1 LAQHLKHDDIVDSV
15 HSHVKRQI
23 ATAPGAALFSSPVFI
38 GIVVAA
44 GVFFLLF
51 GLITLY
57 FYLKRKKSLAAGANA
72 ADRPSGEA
80 TALEDMKSAVY
91 DPHTSALNG
100 NSDVFNPMPLENSA
114 VHQPLGEQY
123 QKLPIASG
131 DTNAS
136 GGASSGAAPSNV
148 TDEEYGELELFKN
161 AEQGG
166 GATADVS
173 RDGYGIISKALIKPT
188 EEKLLKPKKSK
199 TKVKFDTV
207 AITAANHEYGAPN
220 LPVVGQ
226 YSNTPATEE
235 ETAAYEA
242 NQTMAISPETVMLAR
257 PVKGKAA
264 AAADDDDAEV
274 AESRAAMAT
283 KKKSSKG
290 KMRAKDSKSGKSL
303 QSFKSAKSG
312 RRGDGTDDGAEPGD
326 EGGDDDE
333 KPTLGSG
340 KSQSLPSIDL

>member
-1 LAQHLKHDDIVDSV
+1 MNEIDGAGHF
-15 HSHVKRQI
+15 HVKRQI
-23 ATAPGAALFSSPVFI
+23 ATAPGADLFGSPVFI

-44 GVFFLLF
+44 GVLFLGF
-51 GLITLY
+51 GLVTLY
-57 FYLKRKKSLAAGANA
+57 YYLKRKKSLASDAST
-72 ADRPSGEA
+72 DRPSDGA
-80 TALEDMKSAVY
+80 ALEDMKSAVY
-91 DPHTSALNG
+91 DPTTVGPNA

-114 VHQPLGEQY
+114 IHQPLGVGAQY
-123 QKLPIASG
+123 QKLPIVSG
-131 DTNAS
+131 DAGGGAS
-136 GGASSGAAPSNV
+136 GGSVAAASNV

-166 GATADVS
+166 GDVN

-188 EEKLLKPKKSK
+188 EEKLKTKKSK
-199 TKVKFDTV
+199 SKVKFDTQP
-207 AITAANHEYGAPN
+207 IKPANHEYGSPN

-226 YSNTPATEE
+226 YSNTPATDEE
-235 ETAAYEA
+235 AAAYEA

-257 PVKGKAA
+257 PVKGGKAVA
-264 AAADDDDAEV
+264 IAADDDDEV

-290 KMRAKDSKSGKSL
+290 KMRAKDSKTGKSL

-312 RRGDGTDDGAEPGD
+312 RRGEGEGDDDDGANGADASD
-326 EGGDDDE
+326 EE

-340 KSQSLPSIDL
+340 KSQSLPAIDL

>member
-1 LAQHLKHDDIVDSV
+1 MDSIHLHA
-15 HSHVKRQI
+15 KRQI
-23 ATAPGAALFSSPVFI
+23 ATAPGAALFGSPVFI

-57 FYLKRKKSLAAGANA
+57 FYLKRKKALAAGG
-72 ADRPSGEA
+72 DRPSGGEA
-80 TALEDMKSAVY
+80 TNLEDMKSAVY
-91 DPHTSALNG
+91 DPHTAAANG
-100 NSDVFNPMPLENSA
+100 NSDVFNPMPLENSG

-131 DTNAS
+131 DTSGGGKAS
-136 GGASSGAAPSNV
+136 GGALSNV

-161 AEQGG
+161 AEQGTG
-166 GATADVS
+166 DVN

-188 EEKLLKPKKSK
+188 EEKLKTKKSK
-199 TKVKFDTV
+199 SKVKFDTV
-207 AITAANHEYGAPN
+207 AIKPANHEYGAPN

-264 AAADDDDAEV
+264 TAVADDADDAEV

-312 RRGDGTDDGAEPGD
+312 RRAEDGD
-326 EGGDDDE
+326 EEAGAADGDDEE

>member
-1 LAQHLKHDDIVDSV
+1 VHL
-15 HSHVKRQI
+15 HVKRQI
-23 ATAPGAALFSSPVFI
+23 ATAPGADLFGSPVFI

-44 GVFFLLF
+44 GIFFLLF
-51 GLITLY
+51 GLTTLY
-57 FYLKRKKSLAAGANA
+57 FYLKRKKELAAGAGA
-72 ADRPSGEA
+72 ADRPVSD
-80 TALEDMKSAVY
+80 TTPLEDMKSAVY
-91 DPHTSALNG
+91 DPHTAAING

-131 DTNAS
+131 DTAGGGS
-136 GGASSGAAPSNV
+136 STGGGAISNV

-166 GATADVS
+166 DVN
-173 RDGYGIISKALIKPT
+173 RDGYGIISKSLIKPT
-188 EEKLLKPKKSK
+188 EEKLKTKKSK
-199 TKVKFDTV
+199 SKVKFDTV

-226 YSNTPATEE
+226 YSNTPATDE

-264 AAADDDDAEV
+264 TAVADDDDAEV

-290 KMRAKDSKSGKSL
+290 KMRAKDSKAGKSL

-312 RRGDGTDDGAEPGD
+312 RRGGEEGD
-326 EGGDDDE
+326 EEADEDDDEE